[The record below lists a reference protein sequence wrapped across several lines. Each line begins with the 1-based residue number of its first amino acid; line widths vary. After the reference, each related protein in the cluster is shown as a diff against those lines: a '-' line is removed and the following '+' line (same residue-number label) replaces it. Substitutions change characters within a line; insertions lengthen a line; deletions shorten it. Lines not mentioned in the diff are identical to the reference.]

1 MNNVASLQIL
11 FSFLVP
17 FLNIAFLLSYLWFL
31 FRENWRS
38 HQLEKSILIIWTLK
52 QLLQIIPTEKTYLK
66 KIFSKVSFPR
76 MLEISAQLDFAFF
89 FFFLCM
95 CACFISL
102 IQLDWTNECYTY
114 WTCNRKS
121 NTTGSYRFSERACW
135 IWSCKTLVTLSGNW
149 LCLIA
154 HIGPS
159 FKLNLTWFN
168 AKFKL

>member
-76 MLEISAQLDFAFF
+76 RLEISAQLDFAIFF
-89 FFFLCM
+89 
-95 CACFISL
+95 CACVHALFHLFNL
-102 IQLDWTNECYTY
+102 IELMNAIHIELVIESQIRLALIDFLKGLVEFDPAKRWSPFQVIDFVLLSTLAHL
-114 WTCNRKS
+114 S
-121 NTTGSYRFSERACW
+121 N
-135 IWSCKTLVTLSGNW
+135 
-149 LCLIA
+149 
-154 HIGPS
+154 
-159 FKLNLTWFN
+159 
-168 AKFKL
+168 

>member
-76 MLEISAQLDFAFF
+76 RLEISAQLDFAIFF
-89 FFFLCM
+89 
-95 CACFISL
+95 CACVHALFHLFNL
-102 IQLDWTNECYTY
+102 IELMNAIHIELVIESQIRLALIDFLKGLVEFDPAKRWSPFQVIDFVLLPTLAHL
-114 WTCNRKS
+114 S
-121 NTTGSYRFSERACW
+121 N
-135 IWSCKTLVTLSGNW
+135 
-149 LCLIA
+149 
-154 HIGPS
+154 
-159 FKLNLTWFN
+159 
-168 AKFKL
+168 

>member
-76 MLEISAQLDFAFF
+76 RLEISAQLDFAFF
-89 FFFLCM
+89 FFF
-95 CACFISL
+95 CACVHVLFHLFNL
-102 IQLDWTNECYTY
+102 IELMNAIY

-121 NTTGSYRFSERACW
+121 NTTGSYWFFERTCW
-135 IWSCKTLVTLSGNW
+135 IRSCKTLVTLSGNW